1 MTNTHSSWPSPP
13 SPTLVKEWA
22 GRTGSLRGRD
32 QELVRLP
39 ASSSLEN
46 GKVFLSAEANPPS
59 QRTCCLPRELRLARS
74 MGPSPVRKRE
84 RPGQCRGR
92 GFCRDQGT
100 RRESKVP
107 HGFHRVA
114 SCCGVMETG
123 GDGSILEGGG
133 LPGFGASDEHQVLAP
148 LPHPAC
154 SRACSGNSPPSGLTT
169 KSLPGLVQSTFSSF
183 SNPLLHLHSTLVV
196 QILPSLLGMPPQSPS
211 WSPASRLTP
220 ANPPCSG
227 CVPAL
232 VKFLQC
238 FPLRRRSEFPGMAYQ
253 ALWGLTLAPSTASF
267 PPILLMPPDLCI
279 CCSLYH
285 NNSFEAHFG
294 IFLHPALITSMTVGL
309 LH

>member
-1 MTNTHSSWPSPP
+1 MVSQGSGPVMNIKCLPPFPTPPAPGPAQETLLLQASPP
-13 SPTLVKEWA
+13 
-22 GRTGSLRGRD
+22 
-32 QELVRLP
+32 
-39 ASSSLEN
+39 
-46 GKVFLSAEANPPS
+46 NPS
-59 QRTCCLPRELRLARS
+59 
-74 MGPSPVRKRE
+74 
-84 RPGQCRGR
+84 
-92 GFCRDQGT
+92 
-100 RRESKVP
+100 
-107 HGFHRVA
+107 
-114 SCCGVMETG
+114 
-123 GDGSILEGGG
+123 
-133 LPGFGASDEHQVLAP
+133 
-148 LPHPAC
+148 
-154 SRACSGNSPPSGLTT
+154 
-169 KSLPGLVQSTFSSF
+169 PGLVQSTFSSF

-211 WSPASRLTP
+211 WSPASSLTP

-238 FPLRRRSEFPGMAYQ
+238 FPLRRRSKFPGMAYQ